1 MAKSAREAALTV
13 LERCRRDQAFSDAL
27 IGSVI
32 STFGLDSKDSALCT
46 RLCYGVLQNMLLC
59 DFYIDEYA
67 SKAQKLEP
75 KVRDIMRLSVY
86 QILFMDRIPSHAA
99 VSEGV
104 ELCKKLG
111 FERASGLVNAVLRR
125 IAENKD
131 SLPAIPDKDVNHK
144 LSIKYSTPVPLV
156 KRLTDEFGIDFA
168 EDFLK
173 ANNEAAPMTIQVNTL
188 KTTAQ
193 ALISSL
199 ESKGVETKQH
209 EALQDCLEISG
220 TGDIAALEEY
230 KNGLFYVQ
238 DAAARLAVLASGV
251 KLGDTVLDACS
262 APGGKSFAAAIMMQN
277 TGKILS
283 CDIHKNKLTRVS
295 DGAKRLGINI
305 ISTGVMDAA
314 KPDEAIGE
322 TFDLVIAD
330 VPCSGLGVIRKKP
343 DIRYKDLKEIEKLPE
358 TQLAIL
364 EGLSKCVKP
373 DGTLLYS
380 TCTVLN
386 AENSGVIDRF
396 LKEHKDFSAEGFD
409 LPEPIGRA
417 ENGRLS
423 LYPHIHHTDGFFICK
438 LRKHNES

>member
-1 MAKSAREAALTV
+1 MAKSAREAVLTV

-32 STFGLDSKDSALCT
+32 STSGLDAKDSALCT

-59 DFYIDEYA
+59 DYYIDNYA
-67 SKAQKLEP
+67 TKAQKLEP

-111 FERASGLVNAVLRR
+111 FARASGLVNAVLRK

-131 SLPAIPDKDVNHK
+131 SLPAIPDKDIGSY
-144 LSIKYSTPVPLV
+144 LSVKYSTPIPLV
-156 KRLTDEFGIDFA
+156 RRLTEEFGSDFT
-168 EDFLK
+168 EGFLK
-173 ANNEAAPMTIQVNTL
+173 ANNEAAPLTIQVNTL
-188 KTTAQ
+188 KTDAES
-193 ALISSL
+193 LISSL
-199 ESKGVETKQH
+199 RSRGVEIKYH
-209 EALQDCLEISG
+209 EILPDCLEISG
-220 TGDIAALEEY
+220 AGDITALDEY

-238 DAAARLAVLASGV
+238 DAAARLAVLASGA
-251 KLGDTVLDACS
+251 KPDITVLDACS
-262 APGGKSFAAAIMMQN
+262 APGGKSFASALMMQN
-277 TGKILS
+277 SGKILS
-283 CDIHKNKLTRVS
+283 CDIHENKLVRVRE
-295 DGAKRLGINI
+295 GAQRLGIEI

-314 KPDEAIGE
+314 KPEDAAMEAY
-322 TFDLVIAD
+322 DLVIAD

-343 DIRYKDLKEIEKLPE
+343 DIRYKDLPEIEKLPE

-373 DGTLLYS
+373 GGVLLYS
-380 TCTVLN
+380 TCTVLD
-386 AENSGVIDRF
+386 AENGGAIGRF
-396 LKEHKDFSAEGFD
+396 LAVHREFTAESFD
-409 LPEPIGRA
+409 LPEPIGFV
-417 ENGRLS
+417 ENGKLN

-438 LRKHNES
+438 LRKRNEN

>member
-59 DFYIDEYA
+59 DFYIAEYA

-111 FERASGLVNAVLRR
+111 FARASGLVNAVLRR

-131 SLPAIPDKDVNHK
+131 KLPAIPDKDMIYY
-144 LSIKYSTPVPLV
+144 LSVKYSTPAPLV
-156 KRLTDEFGIDFA
+156 KKLIDEFGSDFT

-173 ANNEAAPMTIQVNTL
+173 ANNEAAPLTIQVNTL
-188 KTTAQ
+188 KTTTAE
-193 ALISSL
+193 LLTFL

-209 EALQDCLEISG
+209 ETLPDCLEISG
-220 TGDIAALEEY
+220 AGDIAALDEY
-230 KNGLFYVQ
+230 KNGFFYVQ
-238 DAAARLAVLASGV
+238 DVAARLAVLAAGAKSG
-251 KLGDTVLDACS
+251 DEVLDACS
-262 APGGKSFAAAIMMQN
+262 APGGKSFATAIMMQN

-295 DGAKRLGINI
+295 EGAQRLGIDI

-322 TFDLVIAD
+322 AFDIVIAD

-373 DGTLLYS
+373 NGTLLYS

-396 LKEHKDFSAEGFD
+396 LSKHKEFSAESFA
-409 LPEPIGRA
+409 LPEPIGNC
-417 ENGRLS
+417 ENGSLN